1 MFCTVI
7 AIILYSVY
15 LIHVLSSADLDCVP
29 WFPRK
34 ISELDKCSQRV
45 LMYGSEL
52 DADHPVSVTYNCT
65 VDNLFT
71 LFASQIK
78 IDCWF

>member
-1 MFCTVI
+1 M
-7 AIILYSVY
+7 ILHLPVHS
-15 LIHVLSSADLDCVP
+15 ICILSLADLDCVP

-52 DADHPVSVTYNCT
+52 DADHPVSVTQNCP
-65 VDNLFT
+65 VDDL
-71 LFASQIK
+71 LGYLPVK
-78 IDCWF
+78 